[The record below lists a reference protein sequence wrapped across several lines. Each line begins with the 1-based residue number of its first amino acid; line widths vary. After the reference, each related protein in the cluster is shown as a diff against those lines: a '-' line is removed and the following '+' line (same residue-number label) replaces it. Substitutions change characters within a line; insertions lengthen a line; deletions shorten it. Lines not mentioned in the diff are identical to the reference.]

1 MKFFDLSAKQAAI
14 PALSYMITLASM
26 MPHGAHAG
34 GATKDLETFANTGD
48 AK

>member
-14 PALSYMITLASM
+14 RALFYMITPASM
-26 MPHGAHAG
+26 MPDGAHAG
-34 GATKDLETFANTGD
+34 SATKDLETFADKGD